1 MLTIAILVNIRIM
14 KHFKILFL
22 FFILVSFITKGN
34 AGGEGAIKR
43 NGYSLEHAFDLLL
56 NIDEAPRFQDRKN
69 LKTNYDGFVNELKL
83 KQLKW
88 NDKHRLLK
96 KIFFQ
101 VHKEYLK
108 KYVPYQ
114 SFQDLFETGTYG
126 CLTGTALYAFL
137 LDELGFEYEIIETNY
152 HMFLLINADGHQY
165 LIESTDPL
173 NGFVY
178 ETKEI
183 EKRIEA
189 ALEQNKSKEGQK
201 GFSYDIYKSISY
213 VELIGLQYYN
223 TAVNSYN
230 SGNLALALYSLN
242 EASKFDRSQRI
253 KELLQQIMTSEQEV
267 PNLQKVISQYDELSL
282 ILTAS

>member
-1 MLTIAILVNIRIM
+1 MLTIVILVNIKVM
-14 KHFKILFL
+14 KRFNILFL
-22 FFILVSFITKGN
+22 FFILASLVTEGY
-34 AGGEGAIKR
+34 AGEGTTNR
-43 NGYSLEHAFDLLL
+43 NNYSLEHAFNLML

-69 LKTNYDGFVNELKL
+69 LKTNYDGFVHELKL

-88 NDKHRLLK
+88 NDSHRLLK
-96 KIFFQ
+96 KVFFQ

-108 KYVPYQ
+108 EYVPYQ

-137 LDELGFEYEIIETNY
+137 LEELGFEYEIIETNY
-152 HMFLLINADGHQY
+152 HMFLLVNADGHQY
-165 LIESTDPL
+165 LIESTDPI
-173 NGFVY
+173 NGFVH
-178 ETKEI
+178 KADEI
-183 EKRIEA
+183 AMRIKA
-189 ALEQNKSKEGQK
+189 AVEQNKSKVGQK

-242 EASKFDRSQRI
+242 EASRFDRSQRI
-253 KELLQQIMTSEQEV
+253 KELLELIMTSEQEV
-267 PNLQKVISQYDELSL
+267 PNLMKVISGYDELSL
-282 ILTAS
+282 ILITS